1 MVLGTKDHPQKSNLL
16 LHGAIAVGVVL
27 SSIGG
32 YLAYDKIT
40 ELDKIVEKQDKSIAT
55 QGKKLEEQGSLID
68 QQKKDI
74 ESLQGEKG
82 QLQTDLEN
90 QRQDFEN
97 RLAEKDQAIQG
108 KDGEIDSLKK
118 KLAAKQAAAKEAA
131 AKAAQES
138 AKPKPSPAP
147 TPVSAPAKKEEPAKE
162 EPKQAAPTPKQDA
175 EPSGRELIVE
185 ATAYTAHPSENG
197 GTYGGAVLTAT
208 GFNLSANPSAKVI
221 AVDPSVIPLGSR
233 VWVEGYGEA
242 MALDTG
248 GAIKGNRIDV
258 LMPNDSISQQ
268 WGRKKVRVKILG

>member
-1 MVLGTKDHPQKSNLL
+1 MVALGTKDHPQKSNLL
-16 LHGAIAVGVVL
+16 VHGIIATGVVLL

-40 ELDKIVEKQDKSIAT
+40 ELDRIVEKQDKSIVT

-74 ESLQGEKG
+74 ESLQGENA
-82 QLQTDLEN
+82 QLQTDLGN
-90 QRQDFEN
+90 QKQDYEN
-97 RLAEKDQAIQG
+97 RLAEKDQAISG

-147 TPVSAPAKKEEPAKE
+147 TPVSAPAKKEEPAQ
-162 EPKQAAPTPKQDA
+162 QAAPTPKQDA
-175 EPSGRELIVE
+175 EPAGREIIVE

-268 WGRKKVRVKILG
+268 WGRKQVRVKILG